1 MKSNSA
7 TISDIQYSIE
17 ARAYDIGGLAAHDF
31 WVLRDEK
38 GNVLGQLHGLA
49 TNPENRI
56 KPIGTLGDQLKFYHF
71 GPRAL
76 LSGLHL
82 DRDLNFIKAGQK
94 AKRMFSG
101 NPEEVLDRWDHA
113 VKALPYLNRLDV
125 PYTPFAIL
133 NAVPL
138 NSNTAYALLGKL
150 MDIHVHY
157 FSGYWQPGWQNTDKI
172 LTVSQ
177 LEAMRYPQ
185 DLSDKDFA

>member
-17 ARAYDIGGLAAHDF
+17 AHAYDIGGLAAHDF

-71 GPRAL
+71 GPRAIL
-76 LSGLHL
+76 FGLHP
-82 DRDLNFIKAGQK
+82 DWDLNFIKAGQK
-94 AKRMFSG
+94 AMRMFSG
-101 NPEEVLDRWDHA
+101 SPEEALGRWDHA
-113 VKALPYLNRLDV
+113 VKALPYLNHLGI

-133 NAVPL
+133 NVVPL
-138 NSNTAYALLGKL
+138 NSNTAYTLLGKL

-177 LEAMRYPQ
+177 LEAMRYHQ